1 MPDSRVNGSLPNAV
15 VKVAGYTEHFEWM
28 FFIYLLPCRE
38 NGKAEAM
45 VVEWK
50 AGDEGTVL
58 FFSF

>member
-15 VKVAGYTEHFEWM
+15 VKVAGYSEHFEWM

-45 VVEWK
+45 IVE
-50 AGDEGTVL
+50 
-58 FFSF
+58 